1 MKQNKTYT
9 CFISSAGDCYEERQI
24 VKQALNDISDKYSG
38 LTGVTIKPF
47 TWEEDVLNEFGADGQ
62 TLIDNAADKA
72 DYDIFLGIMRYR
84 FGTPTHSSGS
94 GTEHEFKKALEKKKE
109 NLDTKVTFFF
119 YGGQMNPED
128 FDQNQFSKVKEF
140 KSSIQS
146 KGLYSDYDSI
156 ANFEKTIKSKLE
168 LLYKELYEPQISTE
182 NSISQYEL
190 IHQVLSDELENALT
204 CYNEKLS
211 TWVEPVVTKDTE
223 IDQNP
228 EKSYESRIEIIDLIN
243 SEENIIIKSPPEFG
257 LTCLAHYI
265 KLKAFEK
272 GENFAFVCAKKTR
285 KHKAI
290 RDVKNYIKEILKTE
304 TEKIDSILVDSVQFE
319 TTGMLK
325 LLKNLSEEFPNI
337 RFIVFNT
344 IENNLF
350 AASGEDKEE
359 VKINREFSRYNLLAL
374 RKSALRQFIV
384 DYSNKKQIGVD
395 EDKAVDKIS
404 KDLAVLNMHRTPK
417 NCLSILK
424 ASSKIGHEY
433 NAVNRTKL
441 LDVILAIIF
450 EEYEIPSYHDEKPD
464 IKDTTFLL
472 GAFCELLIR
481 RNNFE
486 FSKDFFVTE
495 LNTIKSDNF
504 IEIDNHFLFGALFDN
519 GILSKKTDD
528 FFFSHAYWIFYFAAH
543 RMNINEKFRETVFEE
558 KRYIDFPEIIE
569 FYTGIDRNKKD
580 AVEILMGDF
589 EKTLLSVK
597 SKVKIDTL
605 NPFENIKWTPDVK
618 ELQKEEKKISENVL
632 SSGLPSEVK
641 DKHNDLTYNQKKP
654 YSQVINNVLK
664 DYSFKT
670 LMTQI
675 EAGSRALRNSDYVD
689 ADIKVKFLDLIIE
702 GWNEISKLLIILTPI
717 LADRGRASYDGASF
731 HLLEDTINYK
741 SPEEKRLAVL
751 TAVPLNIVNFYK
763 DDLFSKKMGP
773 LIINKA
779 KTESNSMLKHE
790 LMRLLVSERPKNWN
804 KELDNYIVGLNKN
817 SFFLKDITSSLNT
830 QFDYNA
836 TEISERR
843 QIEQLLSKSRAKHFL
858 QQDNPN
864 AGHLKR
870 ARKGGN
876 SKFH

>member
-1 MKQNKTYT
+1 MKENKTYT
-9 CFISSAGDCYEERQI
+9 CFISSAGDCCEERQI

-109 NLDTKVTFFF
+109 KPNSKVTFFF
-119 YGGQMNPED
+119 YCGNINPND
-128 FDQNQFSKVKEF
+128 FDQGQFSKVKEF

-146 KGLYSDYDSI
+146 KGLYADYNSI

-168 LLYKELYEPQISTE
+168 LLYKELYEPQVSIE

-211 TWVEPVVTKDTE
+211 TWVEPVVTKDSQIE
-223 IDQNP
+223 KNP
-228 EKSYESRIEIIDLIN
+228 EKSYEARVNLNDIIN
-243 SEENIIIKSPPEFG
+243 SNENIVIKSPPEFG
-257 LTCLAHYI
+257 LTCLAHYL
-265 KLKAFEK
+265 KLKAFESGK
-272 GENFAFVCAKKTR
+272 NFAFVCAKQTK

-290 RDVKNYIKEILKTE
+290 KDLKKYVVDILKTQIE
-304 TEKIDSILVDSVQFE
+304 NVDTILVDSIHFE
-319 TTGMLK
+319 TIGMLK
-325 LLKNLSEEFPNI
+325 LLKNLSEEFSNI

-359 VKINREFSRYNLLAL
+359 IKINRKFERYNLLAL
-374 RKSALRQFIV
+374 RKSALRQFV
-384 DYSNKKQIGVD
+384 ADYSNKKHIGVD
-395 EDKAVDKIS
+395 EDQAVTKLA
-404 KDLAVLNMHRTPK
+404 KDLSVLNMHRTPK

-450 EEYEIPSYHDEKPD
+450 EEYEIPSYHDDKPD

-481 RNNFE
+481 RNDFE
-486 FSKDFFVTE
+486 FTKDFFVDE
-495 LNTIKSDNF
+495 LNTIKSKNF
-504 IEIDNHFLFGALFDN
+504 IEIDNHFLFSALYDN
-519 GILSKKTDD
+519 GILSKTSDE

-543 RMNINEKFRETVFEE
+543 RMNINDNFREIVFKE

-569 FYTGIDRNKKD
+569 FYTGIDRNKRD
-580 AVEILMGDF
+580 AVEILMIDF
-589 EKTLLSVK
+589 EQTLQSVK
-597 SKVKIDTL
+597 SKVKIDNL
-605 NPFENIKWTPDVK
+605 NPFENIKWTPDIK
-618 ELQKEEKKISENVL
+618 ALKTEEKKISENVL

-641 DKHNDLTYNQKKP
+641 DKHNDLTYDQKKP
-654 YSQVINNVLK
+654 YTQVINNVLK

-689 ADIKVKFLDLIIE
+689 AEIKVKFLDQIIE
-702 GWNEISKLLIILTPI
+702 GWNEISKLLIILAPI

-731 HLLEDTINYK
+731 QLIEETFKYK
-741 SPEEKRLAVL
+741 TPEEKRLAVL
-751 TAVPLNIVNFYK
+751 TAVPQNVVNFYK

-773 LIINKA
+773 LILNKA
-779 KTESNSMLKHE
+779 RTESNTMLKHE

-804 KELDNYIVGLNKN
+804 KVLDHYIISLNKN
-817 SFFLKDITSSLNT
+817 SFFLNDIAIALKT
-830 QFDYNA
+830 QFNYNA
-836 TEISERR
+836 TDIPERR

-858 QQDNPN
+858 QQNNPN
-864 AGHLKR
+864 AGHLKK
-870 ARKGGN
+870 ARKGGK
-876 SKFH
+876 SKFY